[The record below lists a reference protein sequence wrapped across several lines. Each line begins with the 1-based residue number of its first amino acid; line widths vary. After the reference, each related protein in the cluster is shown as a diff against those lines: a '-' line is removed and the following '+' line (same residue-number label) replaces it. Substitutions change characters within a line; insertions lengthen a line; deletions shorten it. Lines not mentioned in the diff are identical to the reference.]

1 MNHLSVRPL
10 DAAGISII
18 LALCLC
24 WGFNQVAVKLA
35 IDDIPPVTQSAIRSI
50 VATLMVLPWARLR
63 GVSLTLRDG
72 TLMPGIAAGGL
83 FALEFMLFYEGLA
96 LTTASRAVLFLYTAP
111 IFVVLGARW
120 FLPGDRFGPMQWAG
134 LTLSFAGIVVAF
146 GLPTPAL
153 DPLQWLGDLMMLLA
167 AAGWGATTLVIKA
180 SALNRAAYE
189 KTLLYQ
195 LVVSGVLLTVAALA
209 FGERITAM
217 PSGLALG
224 ALAYQTVLVSG
235 ISYLAWFALIQRYS
249 ASRLSAFTFLTPL
262 FGVAAGH
269 FMLQEPLTP
278 AFLAAAAMVVGGLV
292 LVNRPHKSLDMPP
305 SEGRVVRR

>member
-1 MNHLSVRPL
+1 MTAPSARPL
-10 DAAGISII
+10 DAAGTSII

-35 IDDIPPVTQSAIRSI
+35 IADIPPVTQGAIRSLG
-50 VATLMVLPWARLR
+50 ASLMVLPWAWLR
-63 GVSLTLRDG
+63 RVPLTLRDG
-72 TLMPGIAAGGL
+72 TLAPGIAAGVL
-83 FALEFMLFYEGLA
+83 FAVEFVLLYQGLA

-111 IFVVLGARW
+111 LFVVLGARW
-120 FLPGDRFGPMQWAG
+120 FLPADRFGPLQWAG
-134 LTLSFAGIVVAF
+134 LLLSFAGIVIAF

-153 DPLQWLGDLMMLLA
+153 DARQWLGDLMILLA

-180 SALNRAAYE
+180 SALDRAAYE

-195 LVVSGVLLTVAALA
+195 LVISAALMAIAALA
-209 FGERITAM
+209 LGERITRV
-217 PSGLALG
+217 PSATALG

-249 ASRLSAFTFLTPL
+249 ASRLAAFTFLTPL

-269 FMLQEPLTP
+269 FMLNEPLTP
-278 AFLAAAAMVVGGLV
+278 AFMAAVLMVLGGLV
-292 LVNRPHKSLDMPP
+292 LVNRPHK
-305 SEGRVVRR
+305 

>member
-1 MNHLSVRPL
+1 MNHPSVRPL
-10 DAAGISII
+10 DTAGTSII

-35 IDDIPPVTQSAIRSI
+35 IDDIPPVMQSAIRSI

-63 GVSLTLRDG
+63 GVSLSLRDG
-72 TLMPGIAAGGL
+72 TLAPGIAAGVL

-111 IFVVLGARW
+111 VFVVLGACW
-120 FLPGDRFGPMQWAG
+120 CLPGDHFGPMQWAG

-167 AAGWGATTLVIKA
+167 AAAWGATTLVIKV

-195 LVVSGVLLTVAALA
+195 LVVSGVLLTAAAPA
-209 FGERITAM
+209 FGERIIGL
-217 PSGLALG
+217 PSAVALG

-249 ASRLSAFTFLTPL
+249 ASRLAAFTFLTPL

-278 AFLAAAAMVVGGLV
+278 AFAAAVAMVVGGLV
-292 LVNRPHKSLDMPP
+292 LVNRPHKSTDMPP
-305 SEGRVVRR
+305 PQGRVARR